1 MKKHLAIILSLLLVL
16 MGMSACADNT
26 GQNNHNNSNNNG
38 GGTTPPAVTAKNVLI
53 AYFSCTGTT
62 AGIAERIAEE
72 TGGTLHEIQ
81 PAVPYT
87 EEDLDYYSGGRAD
100 QEQADPA
107 ARPAIANSV
116 ENMQDYD
123 IVFLGYP
130 IWHGLAAN
138 ADWKEG
144 TRFSSGTTKE
154 EIKTYLDSL
163 GIKTGEESV
172 KMKIT
177 VKTSIL
183 EATLADNSSVEA
195 LIATL
200 KKASLTIEMRD
211 YANFEKVGP
220 LGFNLPRN
228 DEPITAEAG
237 DLILYQ
243 GNQFVIYYGTN
254 TWNFTRLG
262 KIENVTGKQLQEIL
276 GSDNVAV
283 TLSI

>member
-130 IWHGLAAN
+130 IWHGRRRKSSTPFWKAMTFRAKQSFLSALRAPAASVR
-138 ADWKEG
+138 ATTICTRSPQMPTGRKE
-144 TRFSSGTTKE
+144 R
-154 EIKTYLDSL
+154 DSL
-163 GIKTGEESV
+163 RGQRR
-172 KMKIT
+172 
-177 VKTSIL
+177 
-183 EATLADNSSVEA
+183 
-195 LIATL
+195 
-200 KKASLTIEMRD
+200 KK
-211 YANFEKVGP
+211 
-220 LGFNLPRN
+220 
-228 DEPITAEAG
+228 
-237 DLILYQ
+237 
-243 GNQFVIYYGTN
+243 
-254 TWNFTRLG
+254 
-262 KIENVTGKQLQEIL
+262 
-276 GSDNVAV
+276 
-283 TLSI
+283 